1 MIGQKFA
8 TPKVDFWCSP
18 PNNSSFEK
26 WNTSQWRSFS
36 SPRVHSKNENNLL
49 TDRCQIYDV
58 PYNNKLYNEVSG
70 IKTPFLFILAKISFI

>member
-36 SPRVHSKNENNLL
+36 SPQVQSKNDNDLL

-58 PYNNKLYNEVSG
+58 PYNNRLSNEVSG
-70 IKTPFLFILAKISFI
+70 TETPFLFIAKISLK